1 MAIEWK
7 ERPRGITPVDA
18 WTYRDDLGN
27 GWEIYGDIDPCWDSI
42 SWIVI
47 WRPDQFLPDNPAG
60 VHVELRVEG
69 TARTA
74 AQAKAKAT
82 QAIERLQAMAKADL
96 QMLIRLQAMTGGA

>member
-7 ERPRGITPVDA
+7 DRPRGITPVDA

-27 GWEIYGDIDPCWDSI
+27 GWEIYGDIDPCWDRI

-60 VHVELRVEG
+60 VHAELRVEG
-69 TARTA
+69 AAPTAE
-74 AQAKAKAT
+74 QAKAKAA
-82 QAIERLQAMAKADL
+82 QAIERLQTMAAADP
-96 QMLIRLQAMTGGA
+96 QMLIRLQTMTGGA

>member
-1 MAIEWK
+1 MAVEWK
-7 ERPRGITPVDA
+7 DRPRGTTPVDA

-60 VHVELRVEG
+60 VHAELRVEG
-69 TARTA
+69 AAPTAE
-74 AQAKAKAT
+74 QAKAKAT
-82 QAIERLQAMAKADL
+82 QAIERLQAMVAADP
-96 QMLIRLQAMTGGA
+96 QMLMRLQTMTGGA